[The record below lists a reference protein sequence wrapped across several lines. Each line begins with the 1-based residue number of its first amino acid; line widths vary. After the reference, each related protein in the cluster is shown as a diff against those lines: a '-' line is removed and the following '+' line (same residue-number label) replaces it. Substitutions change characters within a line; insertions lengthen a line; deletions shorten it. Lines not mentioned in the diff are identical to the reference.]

1 LPSSL
6 LDQDPSG
13 HDTAVGTGRQ
23 AEAPSPEGRENQ
35 SLHRGKGKAGAIEE
49 ARRTLKAG
57 TRTILEVMTD
67 LHRSLHHIED
77 GTETERS
84 RFSFFII
91 FIIF

>member
-1 LPSSL
+1 

-13 HDTAVGTGRQ
+13 HDTPVGTGRQ

-57 TRTILEVMTD
+57 TRTILEEVMTD

-77 GTETERS
+77 GMETGRL